1 MRWEAGAGAR
11 PWNLQRLSKAKA
23 SKTLSLKAQERGGG
37 SLEMVEENSGA
48 GGEQSHARGERN
60 QWEPCVF

>member
-1 MRWEAGAGAR
+1 MRWEAGARAR

-37 SLEMVEENSGA
+37 SLEMVEEMSLG
-48 GGEQSHARGERN
+48 RN
-60 QWEPCVF
+60 ES